1 MSIRSA
7 LALFGLAA
15 LPACAAF
22 AVLSLAASPAVPAAA
37 NGARGPAADISAQL
51 AASSPSDPPGV
62 LVSRQLLEE
71 SGLAV
76 GEVVLFSADPRGARP
91 APFRIV
97 GSYEPRPDPMRLG
110 SKRLEARLHLPDLIA
125 LMSDPSDPLA
135 SESVASVNVALHD
148 RKDAAKFSSDL
159 ISRMPG
165 LVATPTASPPDE
177 ADPFVVLERFHLAIA
192 IVTVIGST
200 AFLLALMAMR
210 ADERRETV
218 GILRLIGFTR
228 RGILLEVLVEG
239 LFIAVA
245 GAVFGVLFAT
255 ATQGIVNQFFQW
267 RYDTALVF
275 VRVTAPIAARCIVF
289 AVPLGVLAG
298 LAASWTLLR
307 RDIVALLRR

>member
-1 MSIRSA
+1 MLDVVATGAPPDPDRVGRVRVSGRVGELYHLSPDRGVEVRQVVRTICERMGRRFEDATRAVDERPGQDAAYVIDSTKA
-7 LALFGLAA
+7 RTELGWRPTVSLDEGLTDVVDWVNANWAAVVAQLSDVLPDDAHLIGLRMRDDSLALEGLADH
-15 LPACAAF
+15 AARVF
-22 AVLSLAASPAVPAAA
+22 DTV
-37 NGARGPAADISAQL
+37 
-51 AASSPSDPPGV
+51 
-62 LVSRQLLEE
+62 E
-71 SGLAV
+71 
-76 GEVVLFSADPRGARP
+76 
-91 APFRIV
+91 
-97 GSYEPRPDPMRLG
+97 
-110 SKRLEARLHLPDLIA
+110 
-125 LMSDPSDPLA
+125 
-135 SESVASVNVALHD
+135 
-148 RKDAAKFSSDL
+148 
-159 ISRMPG
+159 RMPG
-165 LVATPTASPPDE
+165 LVATPTAPPPDE

-255 ATQGIVNQFFQW
+255 ATQGIVNRFFQW

-298 LAASWTLLR
+298 LVASWTLLR